1 MRWNLLQVVATAAL
15 ALTASANAVLPRQ
28 QKFVGYL
35 ITTFSDPVPKVQQY
49 LSNGNN
55 PFSYRKLNNGNPI
68 LASTVGDRAVRDIY
82 LVTNSARSEYFII
95 ATGMTNSPPDLDINA
110 PGFIWD
116 KATRQ
121 CSRGLVIWQSKDLV
135 NWSGPKLRTV
145 EASTAGMTWA
155 PSAVWD
161 DATSQ
166 YYVFWASRHYASND
180 PGHVGFAGLD
190 KIRYAITKDFATFS
204 APKDY
209 YAPSIPVIDQEFH
222 YLGTPGH
229 FVRYIKGE
237 RTNQVFQERTTGGL
251 FGTWT
256 RNPGFVRNESPREG
270 PLSFRDNS
278 NPDLYH
284 LWMDDYVQYLPF
296 QTTNIL
302 KPGIFAQSN
311 AAGFPRGLKHGV
323 VTPLTQAEFNRL
335 QATYP

>member
-1 MRWNLLQVVATAAL
+1 MDVIFSVVATAAL

-55 PFSYRKLNNGNPI
+55 PFS
-68 LASTVGDRAVRDIY
+68 
-82 LVTNSARSEYFII
+82 
-95 ATGMTNSPPDLDINA
+95 
-110 PGFIWD
+110 WD
-116 KATRQ
+116 KATRH
-121 CSRGLVIWQSKDLV
+121 
-135 NWSGPKLRTV
+135 
-145 EASTAGMTWA
+145 ASTAGMTWA

-209 YAPSIPVIDQEFH
+209 YAPSIPVIDQEFQ

-229 FVRYIKGE
+229 FVRYIKDE

-278 NPDLYH
+278 NPGLYH

-323 VTPLTQAEFNRL
+323 VTPLTQAEYNRL
-335 QATYP
+335 QAKYP